1 MMRPYML
8 ASFNAGGTLFAEAS
22 KGDAGFAKGFAEVA
36 KKVGATLKKVGKD
49 SPLLTA
55 HHMFPA
61 CPAGG
66 LDKGEVQ
73 ADLEKGVILSTND
86 YGAAWQG
93 EVDSRDKVRNAQEFG
108 HNIIAFAAR
117 RRRLAELA
125 RM

>member
-1 MMRPYML
+1 
-8 ASFNAGGTLFAEAS
+8 
-22 KGDAGFAKGFAEVA
+22 
-36 KKVGATLKKVGKD
+36 
-49 SPLLTA
+49 
-55 HHMFPA
+55 
-61 CPAGG
+61 
-66 LDKGEVQ
+66 VQ

-108 HNIIAFAAR
+108 HNVIAFAAR